1 MVDIILFGE
10 IAMPKISETK
20 RIERK
25 QLILDNALELFAE
38 KGYFPTSI
46 DDIVK
51 RAGISKGLIYTY
63 FKSKEEIFLDI
74 ADNWQDISQRNNTF
88 MEHIGNN
95 NNLKLSD
102 KLISLWD
109 DIVSQWTTKNLMFA
123 RILYEFWFESSKIP
137 ELQQIMIKRSETSV
151 RFVEQII
158 SESNPKIDV
167 SMTAAFSR
175 LWWAQIDGLVA
186 YFISHGTIP
195 NENEMARIR
204 IIVKHM
210 SEFLDG

>member
-1 MVDIILFGE
+1 
-10 IAMPKISETK
+10 MPKISESK

-25 QLILDNALELFAE
+25 QLILDKALEVFAE
-38 KGYFPTSI
+38 KGYCSTSV

-51 RAGISKGLIYTY
+51 KAGISKGLIYTY
-63 FKSKEEIFLDI
+63 FKSKEDIFLDI

-88 MEHIGNN
+88 MEHIESN

-109 DIVSQWTTKNLMFA
+109 DIVSQWTTQNLMFA

-137 ELQQIMIKRSETSV
+137 ELQQIMIKRSETSL
-151 RFVEQII
+151 RLVEQII
-158 SESNPKIDV
+158 SASNPKIDV

-175 LWWAQIDGLVA
+175 LWWAQIDGLVS
-186 YFISHGTIP
+186 YFISHETIP
-195 NENEMARIR
+195 KNEMARIR